1 MGAPSCYITNK
12 PGFICSGS
20 PARVIRYT
28 IYCPTC
34 EAGRVVYGI
43 KPDHREGFILSI
55 SKDLLVISFSGKN
68 SHAFYSGRDISDTF
82 SPADIYIL

>member
-1 MGAPSCYITNK
+1 M
-12 PGFICSGS
+12 
-20 PARVIRYT
+20 
-28 IYCPTC
+28 
-34 EAGRVVYGI
+34 VYGI

-82 SPADIYIL
+82 SPADIYILDVRIQIITEIVFTWGEYPFINRKQMAGPTKTTF